1 MQRNAKTNVV
11 NVTRV
16 VPAGLKFPDVG
27 FLYIP
32 LDSLGNVVEPKKALT
47 LECWKYTGERRQH
60 LYVASSFQYAM
71 MRMPEGDTTYLLG
84 DVFKT
89 LDDADAGIKWLSEVH
104 RHPAGDI
111 GCPKF
116 IVERIVK
123 GNAA

>member
-1 MQRNAKTNVV
+1 MQRPAKTNVV

-16 VPAGLKFPDVG
+16 VPAGLKFPEIG

-71 MRMPEGDTTYLLG
+71 MRMPEGDTTYLVG
-84 DVFKT
+84 DVFQSIN
-89 LDDADAGIKWLSEVH
+89 DSNAGIKWLSEVH
-104 RHPAGDI
+104 RHPEGDI

-116 IVERIVK
+116 TIQRIVK
-123 GNAA
+123 ETAA